1 MIIFLKTI
9 GWVLLIVL
17 EFMIVAISTALIS
30 SGVMWVC
37 LEIFKQ
43 IEKMIYRRDKCG
55 FIWRFSNK
63 SKRRSIGDINENE
76 NEQVSTNGD
85 INENE
90 NEQVSNNGDINER

>member
-9 GWVLLIVL
+9 GWVLLIML
-17 EFMIVAISTALIS
+17 KFMIVAISTALIS

-63 SKRRSIGDINENE
+63 SKRRSIGDTNENKRVSTNGDTNENE
-76 NEQVSTNGD
+76 NEQVSTIGD
-85 INENE
+85 T
-90 NEQVSNNGDINER
+90 NER

>member
-9 GWVLLIVL
+9 GWVLLIML
-17 EFMIVAISTALIS
+17 KFMIVAISTALIS

-63 SKRRSIGDINENE
+63 SKRRSIGDTNENKQVSTNGDTNE
-76 NEQVSTNGD
+76 NEQVSTIGD
-85 INENE
+85 T
-90 NEQVSNNGDINER
+90 NER

>member
-63 SKRRSIGDINENE
+63 SKRRSIGDTNENENEQVSTNGDTNE

-85 INENE
+85 INE
-90 NEQVSNNGDINER
+90 R

>member
-9 GWVLLIVL
+9 GWVLLIVM

-43 IEKMIYRRDKCG
+43 IEKTIYRRDKCG

-63 SKRRSIGDINENE
+63 SKRRSIGDTNE
-76 NEQVSTNGD
+76 NEQVSTIGD
-85 INENE
+85 T
-90 NEQVSNNGDINER
+90 NER

>member
-9 GWVLLIVL
+9 GWVLLIML
-17 EFMIVAISTALIS
+17 KFMIVAISTALIS

-63 SKRRSIGDINENE
+63 SKRRSIGDTNENK
-76 NEQVSTNGD
+76 QVSTIGD
-85 INENE
+85 T
-90 NEQVSNNGDINER
+90 NER

>member
-9 GWVLLIVL
+9 GWVLLIML
-17 EFMIVAISTALIS
+17 KFMIVAISTALIS

-63 SKRRSIGDINENE
+63 SKRRSIGDTNENEQVSTIGDTNENE
-76 NEQVSTNGD
+76 NEQVSTIGD
-85 INENE
+85 T
-90 NEQVSNNGDINER
+90 NER

>member
-17 EFMIVAISTALIS
+17 EFIIVAISTALIS

-43 IEKMIYRRDKCG
+43 IEKMIYQRNKCG

-63 SKRRSIGDINENE
+63 SKRRSIGDTNENE

-85 INENE
+85 TNEKE
-90 NEQVSNNGDINER
+90 KVSTQ

>member
-9 GWVLLIVL
+9 GWVLLIML
-17 EFMIVAISTALIS
+17 KFMIVAISTALIS

-63 SKRRSIGDINENE
+63 SKRRSIGDTNENKQVSTNGDTNENE
-76 NEQVSTNGD
+76 NEQVSTIGD
-85 INENE
+85 T
-90 NEQVSNNGDINER
+90 NER

>member
-17 EFMIVAISTALIS
+17 EFMIIAISTALIS

-43 IEKMIYRRDKCG
+43 IEKMIYRRDKCR

-63 SKRRSIGDINENE
+63 SKRRSIGDTNE

-85 INENE
+85 INE
-90 NEQVSNNGDINER
+90 R